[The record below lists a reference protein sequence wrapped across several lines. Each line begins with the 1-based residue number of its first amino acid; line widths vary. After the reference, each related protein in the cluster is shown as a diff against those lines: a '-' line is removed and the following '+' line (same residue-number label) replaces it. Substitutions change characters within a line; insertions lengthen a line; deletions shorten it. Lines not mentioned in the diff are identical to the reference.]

1 MTAAADI
8 ARALDALARER
19 PAFHSEADFQH
30 ALARSLHELDPGAEV
45 RLERPTPW
53 EGPRGAVDIWLH
65 SADGATAIELK
76 YWTCRARLAVGG
88 EQFEFRDWAG
98 DLERYEFWK
107 DVARTE
113 RLVGDGHASSGYVV
127 ALANIKSCWGCP
139 ESGWEAT
146 NDAAF
151 RLHQGRNVEGTLD
164 WATKTAA
171 STRDEHPRLALRGRY
186 VTEWRE
192 YSRPEPDL
200 PGSEFRCL
208 LLDIGEGLRRT
219 RREGSA

>member
-30 ALARSLHELDPGAEV
+30 ALAWRLHELDPGAEV

-76 YWTCRARLAVGG
+76 YWTQAAELTVIG
-88 EQFEFRDWAG
+88 ERFQLKEQGAQ
-98 DLERYEFWK
+98 DLGRYDFWK
-107 DVARTE
+107 DVERTE
-113 RLVGDGHASSGYVV
+113 RLVAGGYADGGYV
-127 ALANIKSCWGCP
+127 
-139 ESGWEAT
+139 AT
-146 NDAAF
+146 VTNDQEYWNGAGAGTIDAAF
-151 RLHQGRNVEGTLD
+151 RIHEGREAHGKLAWSPRAGDGT
-164 WATKTAA
+164 TKGRESPLT
-171 STRDEHPRLALRGRY
+171 LRGRY
-186 VTEWRE
+186 VTSWRD
-192 YSRPEPDL
+192 YSAPAPGRP
-200 PGSEFRCL
+200 GGEFRCL
-208 LLDIGEGLRRT
+208 LLNVGEGLQRA